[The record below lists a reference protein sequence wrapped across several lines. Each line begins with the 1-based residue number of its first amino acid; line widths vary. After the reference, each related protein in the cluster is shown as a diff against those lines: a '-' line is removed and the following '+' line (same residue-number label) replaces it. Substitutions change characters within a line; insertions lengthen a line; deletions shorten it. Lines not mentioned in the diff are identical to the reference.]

1 MLQSRLQELL
11 DNNVFVV
18 TAEIGPPKGTDS
30 TIITQKAMMLKDVAD
45 AFNITD
51 NQTAVVRLSSLSGSI
66 LVKKCGLEPIYQLSC
81 RDRNRLALQSDI
93 LGASA
98 LGIHNMLFITGDHQS
113 LGNHPQ
119 ADGVFDIDSI
129 QLVHIVKQMRDEH
142 IFQNGEPITKIAPQ
156 VFIGAVSN
164 PFSSPEHF
172 RIKRLKKKICSGV
185 DFIQTQSVFNI
196 DKFERWMTQ
205 ICSHGIDKQVHI
217 IAGVTPLKSVK
228 MMKRMKYHVPGVEI
242 PDEIETRMLRATD
255 PKKEGFMIA
264 SELINEIK
272 NINGVHGIH
281 ITALFWEDIIPSLV
295 QEVGLYPR
303 PS

>member
-98 LGIHNMLFITGDHQS
+98 LGIHNMLFSFHQ
-113 LGNHPQ
+113 
-119 ADGVFDIDSI
+119 
-129 QLVHIVKQMRDEH
+129 
-142 IFQNGEPITKIAPQ
+142 
-156 VFIGAVSN
+156 
-164 PFSSPEHF
+164 
-172 RIKRLKKKICSGV
+172 
-185 DFIQTQSVFNI
+185 
-196 DKFERWMTQ
+196 
-205 ICSHGIDKQVHI
+205 
-217 IAGVTPLKSVK
+217 
-228 MMKRMKYHVPGVEI
+228 Y
-242 PDEIETRMLRATD
+242 
-255 PKKEGFMIA
+255 
-264 SELINEIK
+264 
-272 NINGVHGIH
+272 
-281 ITALFWEDIIPSLV
+281 
-295 QEVGLYPR
+295 
-303 PS
+303 